1 MFAKKLYPALA
12 KALEENGIDEPRFA
26 QKEFF
31 TAIKTGKDTAC
42 IAPYHT
48 GRTTAMACAVIQML
62 QRAIDDVPRALI
74 FVPDI
79 NEAEALLAIFENLAR
94 YTSLRIF
101 SAHGGKYF
109 EEQKTAIYMGSDVV
123 IGTPNRLGEL
133 YAENV
138 LNLSGLKYFVLENS
152 ELFIRQDAN
161 DHISR
166 LAESAMK
173 SKFILIS
180 DSFTP
185 RVDRFIE
192 RYMNDESI
200 IEIDEDDEDEDGCE
214 ETGNC
219 MP

>member
-1 MFAKKLYPALA
+1 
-12 KALEENGIDEPRFA
+12 
-26 QKEFF
+26 
-31 TAIKTGKDTAC
+31 
-42 IAPYHT
+42 
-48 GRTTAMACAVIQML
+48 MACAVIQML

-74 FVPDI
+74 FVPDVA
-79 NEAEALLAIFENLAR
+79 EAEALFALFEKLAR

-109 EEQKTAIYMGSDVV
+109 EEQKTAIYMGSDIV

-138 LNLSGLKYFVLENS
+138 LNLSGLKHFILENA
-152 ELFIRQDAN
+152 ELYIRQDAS

-173 SKFILIS
+173 AKFILIS

-192 RYMNDESI
+192 RYMNDETI
-200 IEIDEDDEDEDGCE
+200 VELDEDELDDDCE
-214 ETGNC
+214 EMGNC